1 MLQDSFDPFN
11 SFSSSGFVS
20 GATSAFP
27 SNFTTPNSF
36 CNDKDPFAA
45 FGTGF
50 TSKFVSFI
58 FFILFYFYNSISI
71 RDNFS
76 LSQSESPVFDGPP
89 ALAPRPGENDSPTP
103 ALPPKGKGGPPKRPP
118 PPRRPP
124 PPKAGPAMAEPSEEP
139 FGAAAASEGFA
150 DFSAFE
156 SQVRRL

>member
-1 MLQDSFDPFN
+1 MDPRTN
-11 SFSSSGFVS
+11 SV
-20 GATSAFP
+20 
-27 SNFTTPNSF
+27 
-36 CNDKDPFAA
+36 
-45 FGTGF
+45 
-50 TSKFVSFI
+50 
-58 FFILFYFYNSISI
+58 L
-71 RDNFS
+71 
-76 LSQSESPVFDGPP
+76 QSESPVFDGPP

-124 PPKAGPAMAEPSEEP
+124 PPKAGPAMAEPSEET

>member
-58 FFILFYFYNSISI
+58 FLFYFIFI
-71 RDNFS
+71 
-76 LSQSESPVFDGPP
+76 LKFDFD
-89 ALAPRPGENDSPTP
+89 PR
-103 ALPPKGKGGPPKRPP
+103 
-118 PPRRPP
+118 
-124 PPKAGPAMAEPSEEP
+124 
-139 FGAAAASEGFA
+139 
-150 DFSAFE
+150 
-156 SQVRRL
+156 